1 MAGRRKCG
9 WEETSVF
16 RFSLVVGFR
25 LDSCAGTEAAI
36 ASMFFVGQAWV
47 GEEQLQGL
55 LEPKP
60 APRTSIAYQAFDVFL
75 LLLPSIWF
83 VYCAIV
89 ELDLSLWLG
98 DGGY

>member
-1 MAGRRKCG
+1 MRVGRNERFPLQF
-9 WEETSVF
+9 SR
-16 RFSLVVGFR
+16 RFSPR
-25 LDSCAGTEAAI
+25 LMCRNRGSNCVNV
-36 ASMFFVGQAWV
+36 FVGQAWV

-75 LLLPSIWF
+75 LLLSTSF
-83 VYCAIV
+83 VYHAIV